1 MLKCIYNFFESRG
14 IRKWKKTSRY
24 LYSIWD
30 IRRLFWAGRT
40 SSKLFLFPWLTK
52 LYSLTVRLDRLFR
65 QLDSN
70 FLPQGQNLLIDIE
83 EIFQKISTSFCRL
96 PCQLS
101 NLLYRQKITEYYLE
115 YLVYPHEIK
124 RPEFTLWAA
133 WIFGWQSQNFCGENF
148 GLSILN
154 TSEQKLLKPFFVQL

>member
-1 MLKCIYNFFESRG
+1 MHLQLLESRG
-14 IRKWKKTSRY
+14 IRKWKKDF
-24 LYSIWD
+24 SIS
-30 IRRLFWAGRT
+30 LLHMGCKVTFWAGRT

-70 FLPQGQNLLIDIE
+70 FLPQGQNLIIAIE
-83 EIFQKISTSFCRL
+83 EIFQMILTCVNDPITSIDEL
-96 PCQLS
+96 QNS
-101 NLLYRQKITEYYLE
+101 NLSISFSSY
-115 YLVYPHEIK
+115 EIK
-124 RPEFTLWAA
+124 RPEFSLWTV
-133 WIFGWQSQNFCGENF
+133 WIFGWQSQNFCEENF

>member
-1 MLKCIYNFFESRG
+1 M
-14 IRKWKKTSRY
+14 KKKDF
-24 LYSIWD
+24 SIS
-30 IRRLFWAGRT
+30 LLHMGCKVTFWAGRT

-52 LYSLTVRLDRLFR
+52 LNSLTVRLDRLFR

-101 NLLYRQKITEYYLE
+101 NLLYRQEITEYYLGHLCSLIKLKGLNLHYE
-115 YLVYPHEIK
+115 QRGYLGGNHK
-124 RPEFTLWAA
+124 TSAGKTLAFRYWTH
-133 WIFGWQSQNFCGENF
+133 
-148 GLSILN
+148 LN
-154 TSEQKLLKPFFVQL
+154 KNC